1 VFVLYAYSNRVNTS
15 ICSVR
20 TESVEFIASSSSSV
34 VLVLFVCLK
43 SESTFSNA
51 EGKEST
57 LSTHIRAQK
66 IHIVEVSKLHNYI
79 RISSSFK
86 SLNNVCFITNVDSR
100 YYF

>member
-20 TESVEFIASSSSSV
+20 TEYVEFIASGSSSV

-51 EGKEST
+51 EGKE
-57 LSTHIRAQK
+57 STHIRAQK